1 MTKQKFLVVLTGG
14 IASGKSTVANIFRQ
28 HGIDVID
35 ADKIAHEIMEPHQS
49 GWEQVKQ
56 HFGDKFFNNDNSFN
70 RQKMRELVFQS
81 PDKKK
86 QLETILHPLIRAEMD
101 RLYQQSTSPF
111 VVFDIPLFAENSS
124 FYYKTYPINKVL
136 VVDSPSELQIA
147 RLKQRDN
154 LNREDALKIIHTQ
167 TSAQQRNKL
176 ANDLIENTSTL
187 DDLKDQVNSLY
198 EKYLVIAEK

>member
-14 IASGKSTVANIFRQ
+14 IASGKSTVANIFKEK
-28 HGIDVID
+28 GIDVID
-35 ADKIAHEIMEPHQS
+35 ADKIAHDIMEPHQS

-56 HFGDKFFNNDNSFN
+56 QFGDEFFNADDSFN

-86 QLETILHPLIRAEMD
+86 QLEAILHPLIRAEMD

-111 VVFDIPLFAENSS
+111 VVFDIPLFAENAR

-136 VVDSPSELQIA
+136 VIHSPSELQIA

-154 LNREDALKIIHTQ
+154 LNREAALKIIQAQ
-167 TSAQQRNKL
+167 TPAQKRNKL
-176 ANDLIENTSTL
+176 ADELIENTSSL
-187 DDLKDQVNSLY
+187 DDLKNQVNSLHK
-198 EKYLVIAEK
+198 KYLELARK